1 MSVLTIVVLAA
12 LVVWWYKP
20 LRVFLVQRTN
30 RTVKVLLVA
39 FPLLYAARLGW
50 RFYTGEQDDLDVVTL
65 TVVAL
70 LLAWVFLVWLTSFL
84 ERRRPTRVQAPDLAT
99 LAKLPGMPRI
109 PGAAQ
114 QVMQSP
120 EARQAV
126 QAAARAAA
134 NADWGNVAEGVGRSS
149 GRFFARL
156 KKGMAEDN
164 AARAARPPAAA
175 PPQTPPPPPAAPA
188 PPGAAGSTP
197 PARPLA

>member
-20 LRVFLVQRTN
+20 LRVFLIQRTN
-30 RTVKVLLVA
+30 RTVKILLIV
-39 FPLLYAARLGW
+39 FPLFYALRLGW
-50 RFYTGEQDDLDVVTL
+50 RFYSGEQDDLDVVTL

-70 LLAWVFLVWLTSFL
+70 LLAWVFLVWLTNFL

-99 LAKLPGMPRI
+99 LAKLPGIPRV

-126 QAAARAAA
+126 RAAAAAAA
-134 NADWGNVAEGVGRSS
+134 NADWGNVAEGVGRST
-149 GRFFARL
+149 GRYFARL
-156 KKGMAEDN
+156 KKGMAEGKAPRP
-164 AARAARPPAAA
+164 AAPPPAPPAASPEA
-175 PPQTPPPPPAAPA
+175 
-188 PPGAAGSTP
+188 P

>member
-1 MSVLTIVVLAA
+1 
-12 LVVWWYKP
+12 
-20 LRVFLVQRTN
+20 
-30 RTVKVLLVA
+30 
-39 FPLLYAARLGW
+39 
-50 RFYTGEQDDLDVVTL
+50 
-65 TVVAL
+65 
-70 LLAWVFLVWLTSFL
+70 
-84 ERRRPTRVQAPDLAT
+84 
-99 LAKLPGMPRI
+99 
-109 PGAAQ
+109 
-114 QVMQSP
+114 MQSP

-175 PPQTPPPPPAAPA
+175 PPQAPPPPPAPA
-188 PPGAAGSTP
+188 PPAAAGSTP

>member
-20 LRVFLVQRTN
+20 LRVFLIQRTN
-30 RTVKVLLVA
+30 RTVKILLIV
-39 FPLLYAARLGW
+39 FPLLYALRLGW
-50 RFYTGEQDDLDVVTL
+50 RFYSGEQDDLDVVTL

-70 LLAWVFLVWLTSFL
+70 LLAWVFLVWLTNFL

-99 LAKLPGMPRI
+99 LAKLPGMPRV

-126 QAAARAAA
+126 RAAAAAAA
-134 NADWGNVAEGVGRSS
+134 NADWGNVAEGVGRST
-149 GRFFARL
+149 GRYFARL
-156 KKGMAEDN
+156 KKGMAEGN
-164 AARAARPPAAA
+164 APRPAAPPPPQPPPPPAPPAAA
-175 PPQTPPPPPAAPA
+175 PEA
-188 PPGAAGSTP
+188 P